1 MGNFE
6 LTPMN
11 KLLEHILDSGE
22 PSAQELAEALERWPY
37 FVYPVMRAL
46 EAETSPEKRRRLKE
60 RIAAC
65 VGSTEALA
73 RIFGEEP
80 EEFIHFYPDERKP
93 ELTTEDTIEQFIGR
107 FGHASDAYAVAEAEE
122 SVPVA
127 APAVDYAAMLEASE
141 ETPAADMPA
150 DATSSMLD
158 SFLGAHPAPVPHT
171 RPQPQPEPQPAA
183 APEPEPDS
191 EPYPAAVAD
200 RKPPLSQS
208 LARIMIKNRNYEK
221 ALEIITALSLN
232 NPEKSIYFA
241 DQIRFLRKL
250 IVNEERKKTEKAA
263 SPADVD

>member
-1 MGNFE
+1 M
-6 LTPMN
+6 PMN
-11 KLLEHILDSGE
+11 KLLEHILDSSE
-22 PSAQELAEALERWPY
+22 PSSRELAEALERWPY
-37 FVYPVMRAL
+37 FVYPAMRAL

-93 ELTTEDTIEQFIGR
+93 ELSTEDTIEQFIDR
-107 FGHASDAYAVAEAEE
+107 FGHASDTPAAAETEE

-127 APAVDYAAMLEASE
+127 APAIDYAALLEDSTDAR
-141 ETPAADMPA
+141 AADMPA

-158 SFLGAHPAPVPHT
+158 SFLGAHPAPAPQK
-171 RPQPQPEPQPAA
+171 RPQPAP
-183 APEPEPDS
+183 APEPAPAPVPEQES
-191 EPYPAAVAD
+191 APAADAG
-200 RKPPLSQS
+200 RRPPLSQS

-250 IVNEERKKTEKAA
+250 IVNEERKKAEEAA
-263 SPADVD
+263 SARDGD